1 MGANYTIEQASPE
14 LFKKFYDGSALT
26 LTGLSH
32 ETVDN
37 YVEYLNKITPI
48 KDGSVVYE
56 VSGESVNSYYD
67 VDEFPDDLN
76 IVVIELDSFE
86 DWKKLILKR
95 FEFGGRWFD
104 DVIDN
109 IKQRWSDDE
118 NEE

>member
-14 LFKKFYDGSALT
+14 LLKRFYAGSALT
-26 LTGLSH
+26 FIGISH
-32 ETVDN
+32 ETVCN
-37 YVEYLNKITPI
+37 YVDYLNKITPI

-56 VSGESVNSYYD
+56 VSGESINSYCNTY
-67 VDEFPDDLN
+67 EFPDDIN

-86 DWKKLILKR
+86 DWEKLILKR

-109 IKQRWSDDE
+109 IKPCVDNDKDE
-118 NEE
+118 

>member
-1 MGANYTIEQASPE
+1 MGANYTIEQAMSG
-14 LFKKFYDGSALT
+14 LFQRFYDGSALT

-32 ETVDN
+32 ETVDD
-37 YVEYLNKITPI
+37 YVDYLSKIIPL

-56 VSGESVNSYYD
+56 VSGESINSYYD

-86 DWKKLILKR
+86 DRKKLILKR
-95 FEFGGRWFD
+95 FNFGGRWFD

-109 IKQRWSDDE
+109 IKPCVDNDDDDE
-118 NEE
+118 